1 MSFLGNALDSLGV
14 TKYVVKGDPKNE
26 SEFNAKFKKVV
37 GQDAAGTAI
46 LSDDPSGFGITWKEV
61 SDQMKIEEQKFSDM
75 EYARNRKE
83 EYDALNQFELIS
95 DDDVNGTTTHKDAIA
110 AIKAKWPKDNS
121 GPV

>member
-1 MSFLGNALDSLGV
+1 MREPDL
-14 TKYVVKGDPKNE
+14 Y
-26 SEFNAKFKKVV
+26 
-37 GQDAAGTAI
+37 DAATA
-46 LSDDPSGFGITWKEV
+46 LAGENTVKFTRGNN
-61 SDQMKIEEQKFSDM
+61 IEFFSHVKNAPTKTEIDSKLIELQTEYDSQ
-75 EYARNRKE
+75 EYARKRKE